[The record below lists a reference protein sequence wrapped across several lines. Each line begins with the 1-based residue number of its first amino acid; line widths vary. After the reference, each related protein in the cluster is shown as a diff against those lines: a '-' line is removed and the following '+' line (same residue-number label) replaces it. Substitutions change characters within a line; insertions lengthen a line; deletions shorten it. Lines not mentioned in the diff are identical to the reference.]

1 MNRIVL
7 VVGGTGTIG
16 SAVAERLREDHTVI
30 VAARRNADVLVDVT
44 SPHSIGEMYAHV
56 GSVDAVVSTVGSAVV
71 GGAGELTED
80 DYLQS
85 FSKKVLGQISLVR
98 LGLGV
103 ITRGGSVTLTGGVLG
118 TEPHPGYAAISMVN
132 AALDGFCRAAAV
144 DLRSRMR
151 VNIVSPVFVAESFA
165 NFSPGEFPVQSAA
178 DTASAYV
185 SAVTGSF
192 TGRVV
197 DPRNVGAQGP
207 DTDIAGDNARSNR

>member
-1 MNRIVL
+1 MNLTVL

-30 VAARRNADVLVDVT
+30 VAARRNADIVVNVT
-44 SPHSIGEMYAHV
+44 SPHSIREMYAQV

-71 GGAGELTED
+71 GGTGELTED

-103 ITRGGSVTLTGGVLG
+103 IAPGGSVTLTGGVLG

-144 DLRSRMR
+144 DLRSRIR
-151 VNIVSPVFVAESFA
+151 VNIVSPVFVAESF
-165 NFSPGEFPVQSAA
+165 PGFDPGGFPVQSAA
-178 DTASAYV
+178 DTARAYA
-185 SAVTGSF
+185 SAVTGRF

-207 DTDIAGDNARSNR
+207 DTDIAGDNARSKR